1 MQVWITVAT
10 SILMP
15 PKHVNISVCAC
26 GRAQQRTMLSFCFAV
41 AQVTKRNGEEV
52 SQLTLRED
60 IQNYSDFRARHDM
73 QIAQI
78 AMEKGLYITPEY
90 FSYLLY
96 GSSSKR
102 AHMQSI
108 MDKLITMEY
117 FKDSIEKV
125 VLVAASQ
132 DTEEASRI
140 GQLRPKFDVLESIT
154 RRKDG
159 DIGMEEVGQVLDSVA
174 CVLTEL
180 VRHPKYKGWIEQ
192 IRHKTKGSTKVG
204 KTQAISSRS
213 AAPTDDLLPRGGG
226 GRSRDPARSTPAEHQ
241 SHPPPSSRPAEQA
254 SGRLSSGPRGT
265 DLHVLDSQPQYYQQ
279 QQQQPHSDFSQLV
292 ARGSGPHVASAHAAY
307 GAGTQP
313 SHPSSNAMPSHT
325 SSRFRHAPPSNGM
338 HMPQPP
344 PPPSHIHMHHHPEQT
359 NSASGGTGSAVMQH
373 HQQAPAAPQAM
384 HGMTLMSDPASHA
397 HMNYSQQYQQRPPPR
412 HPAQNVVPGT
422 LWQPDLVDP
431 NHMQMGMNSSAQPH
445 VQYQAQAEPA
455 SAMPARHMVY
465 AATHQ
470 HHQPR
475 QQYQLQ
481 AGYTSSDYEARMGSQ
496 FSDGGAP
503 NVSAPNSMMPGSQH
517 PAHHQQ
523 QMSSAPHAMG
533 QQAGQFWSPSHAAA
547 AAAAPHSDTD
557 PVSGIRYLRLE

>member
-192 IRHKTKGSTKVG
+192 IRHKTKGS
-204 KTQAISSRS
+204 
-213 AAPTDDLLPRGGG
+213 
-226 GRSRDPARSTPAEHQ
+226 
-241 SHPPPSSRPAEQA
+241 
-254 SGRLSSGPRGT
+254 
-265 DLHVLDSQPQYYQQ
+265 
-279 QQQQPHSDFSQLV
+279 
-292 ARGSGPHVASAHAAY
+292 
-307 GAGTQP
+307 
-313 SHPSSNAMPSHT
+313 
-325 SSRFRHAPPSNGM
+325 
-338 HMPQPP
+338 
-344 PPPSHIHMHHHPEQT
+344 
-359 NSASGGTGSAVMQH
+359 
-373 HQQAPAAPQAM
+373 
-384 HGMTLMSDPASHA
+384 
-397 HMNYSQQYQQRPPPR
+397 
-412 HPAQNVVPGT
+412 
-422 LWQPDLVDP
+422 
-431 NHMQMGMNSSAQPH
+431 
-445 VQYQAQAEPA
+445 
-455 SAMPARHMVY
+455 
-465 AATHQ
+465 
-470 HHQPR
+470 
-475 QQYQLQ
+475 
-481 AGYTSSDYEARMGSQ
+481 
-496 FSDGGAP
+496 
-503 NVSAPNSMMPGSQH
+503 VS
-517 PAHHQQ
+517 
-523 QMSSAPHAMG
+523 
-533 QQAGQFWSPSHAAA
+533 F
-547 AAAAPHSDTD
+547 
-557 PVSGIRYLRLE
+557 